1 MINMKKDTEVN
12 MMHGAGGEVMGEL
25 LRTLTAFKN
34 NNAGGIGL
42 ESLDDGSTFTVG
54 GKTVVLTTDSHVV
67 KPLFFPGGDIGRI
80 AVSGTI
86 NDLSVMGARPI
97 ALTCGMVIEEG
108 FPIADLEKIVAS
120 MDAALGEAGAAIIT
134 GDTKVVEKG
143 SLDGIAINTA
153 GVGVID
159 TYLIRDKNLA
169 VGDKIIVS
177 GTLGDHGMAIVASRE
192 GFDLGEQ
199 LKSDVA
205 PLWKMIEGAIAAG
218 GTGAIHAMKD
228 PTRGGFAAC
237 MNEMARKAGVKVV
250 VHEDRMP
257 IRESVASAG
266 ALLGIDPLQVA
277 NEGKCVMGV
286 SPEAADAIV
295 AALRAHP
302 YGRDARSVGEVVDG
316 SGVVMLTR
324 IGSERFIEPPMGD
337 PVPRVC

>member
-1 MINMKKDTEVN
+1 MKKDTEVN

-25 LRTLTAFKN
+25 LTTLTAFKN

-42 ESLDDGSTFTVG
+42 ESLDDGSTFEVG

-97 ALTCGMVIEEG
+97 ALTCAMVIEEG
-108 FPIADLEKIVAS
+108 FKIEDLEKIVAS
-120 MDAALGEAGAAIIT
+120 MDEALGECGAAIIT

-159 TYLIRDKNLA
+159 EYIIRDKNLKT
-169 VGDKIIVS
+169 GDKIIVS
-177 GTLGDHGMAIVASRE
+177 GTLGDHGMAIVAARE

-205 PLWKMIEGAIAAG
+205 PLYTMIRDAMKAAG
-218 GTGAIHAMKD
+218 KDNIHAMKD

-237 MNEMARKAGVKVV
+237 INEMARKAGAKVV
-250 VHEDRMP
+250 VHEELVP

-286 SPEAADAIV
+286 APEVADKVV
-295 AALRAHP
+295 AALRATK
-302 YGRDARSVGEVVDG
+302 YGKNACIVGEVVEG
-316 SGVVMLTR
+316 SGVVMATR
-324 IGSERFIEPPMGD
+324 IGGERFIEPPLGD